1 MYYTNQK
8 QITIKKE
15 RVEGSKKYQQPYLIA
30 YKANLEDAMKDLTAT
45 AFKVYICLLC
55 NKNNYTIEYS
65 PEHIS
70 RVTGICKDSARKA
83 LVQLEQKGYLK
94 QINDHRYIFREST
107 ITVAFEDEKVEGD
120 KYYEDK

>member
-1 MYYTNQK
+1 MYYANQK

-15 RVEGSKKYQQPYLIA
+15 SVIGAKKNQMPYLIA
-30 YKANLEDAMKDLTAT
+30 YKVNLEDAMKDLTAT

-70 RVTGICKDSARKA
+70 RVAGICKDSARKA
-83 LVQLEQKGYLK
+83 LIQLEQKGYLK
-94 QINDHRYIFREST
+94 QIDDHRYIFRENKFIS
-107 ITVAFEDEKVEGD
+107 FEEKKRGLEYG
-120 KYYEDK
+120 Y

>member
-15 RVEGSKKYQQPYLIA
+15 IVIGSKKHQQPYLIA
-30 YKANLEDAMKDLTAT
+30 YKINLEDAMKDLTAT

-70 RVTGICKDSARKA
+70 RVAGICKDSARKA
-83 LVQLEQKGYLK
+83 LIQLEQKGYLK
-94 QINDHRYIFREST
+94 QINDHQYIFREST
-107 ITVAFEDEKVEGD
+107 LTVSFQEAKHE
-120 KYYEDK
+120 YY

>member
-15 RVEGSKKYQQPYLIA
+15 SVQGSKMYKMPYLIS

-70 RVTGICKDSARKA
+70 RIAGICKDSARKA
-83 LVQLEQKGYLK
+83 LTQLEQKGYLK
-94 QINDHRYIFREST
+94 QINDHLYVFRESK
-107 ITVAFEDEKVEGD
+107 ILSFEDSKKDVGL
-120 KYYEDK
+120 YGY